1 MTRTPLDEFLEA
13 AFGPGARL
21 VAVEIT
27 PDILTDRA
35 ALVKHLWNSAV
46 IDAPP
51 GALEG
56 DQDGII
62 LTLDDPASDGRIEYH
77 KITYGDKA
85 VIEAEGIVVCQ
96 LIG

>member
-62 LTLDDPASDGRIEYH
+62 LTQDDPASNGRIEYH

>member
-35 ALVKHLWNSAV
+35 ALVKHLWNTAV
-46 IDAPP
+46 IDAPH
-51 GALEG
+51 GALGG
-56 DQDGII
+56 DEDGII
-62 LTLDDPASDGRIEYH
+62 LTLDDPSSDGRIEYH
-77 KITYGDKA
+77 KITYGDKV
-85 VIEAEGIVVCQ
+85 VIEAEGIVVCH
-96 LIG
+96 LL

>member
-21 VAVEIT
+21 VAVEIA
-27 PDILTDRA
+27 PDVLNDRA

-56 DQDGII
+56 DHDGII
-62 LTLDDPASDGRIEYH
+62 LTLDDPASGGRIEYH

-85 VIEAEGIVVCQ
+85 VIEAEGIVVCH